1 MLSVISFIL
10 KILFSLTLTY
20 FLISYSDKE
29 NHKHQES
36 ILKYNFFCVLL
47 LSPIFDLSVKHNE
60 FTFVGFV
67 IIVLLFYIYI
77 ENKTNSSC
85 IIYIKVL
92 IISLL
97 ISFGYIFTTILCIAL
112 YILFLNNLVDLIKP
126 NYEEEE
132 K

>member
-20 FLISYSDKE
+20 FLISYGDKE

-47 LSPIFDLSVKHNE
+47 LSPIFDLSVKNNE

-77 ENKTNSSC
+77 ENKTNRSC

-97 ISFGYIFTTILCIAL
+97 ISL
-112 YILFLNNLVDLIKP
+112 
-126 NYEEEE
+126 
-132 K
+132 